1 MKIVGTRASGKPS
14 WLVPGFVL
22 IVAMASLLG
31 VRSSASAATG
41 PVPLGTAANF
51 AVLAG
56 STITSTGPT
65 TINGDLGLSPGTSV
79 TGFPPGQ
86 VNGTIHAADSL
97 ALQAQADLTSAY
109 DDAAARPVTATVPVE
124 LGGTTETPGTY
135 DSAAGTFGITG
146 TLTLDA
152 QGNPDAVFIFQAA
165 STLIT
170 AAASNV
176 NLINGAQASNVFWVV
191 GSSATLG
198 SNSALQGN
206 VLALTSITVTTGT
219 IIDGRALALNGAVTL
234 DTNTITAPI
243 PALVPGLTIT
253 KTADTRRAAPDSTV
267 HYTITVTDTGQ
278 TAYAGAT
285 LTDSL
290 TGVLGD
296 ATYDGDATATA
307 GAVSFNSPDLT
318 WTGDL
323 ATGATVTVT
332 YSVTVNH
339 SITGNLSLANTVS
352 SDTPGSNCRPGS
364 SDPQCSVT
372 VAVVTGVLS
381 ITAPGSADLGTA
393 AGGTASARL
402 GTVQVTDDRAGL
414 AGWTATVSSTE
425 FTTGRGTAA
434 ETIPADDILYS
445 ISGFASTTGSATLTR
460 TPGTNLSTALQA
472 VAQATNVHG
481 DNSATWSPLIQ
492 VAVPSGAVT
501 GTYSAII
508 THSVS

>member
-22 IVAMASLLG
+22 IVAMASLIG
-31 VRSSASAATG
+31 VQSSASAATG

-56 STITSTGPT
+56 STVTSTGPT
-65 TINGDLGLSPGTSV
+65 IINGDLGLSPGTSV

-97 ALQAQADLTSAY
+97 ALQAQADLTGAY
-109 DDAAARPVTATVPVE
+109 DDAAASPVTATIPVE

-135 DSAAGTFGITG
+135 DSAEGTFGITG

-198 SNSALQGN
+198 ANSALQGN

-219 IIDGRALALNGAVTL
+219 TIDGRALALNGAVTL

-243 PALVPGLTIT
+243 PALIPALTIT
-253 KTADTRRAAPDSTV
+253 KTADTRSAAPDGTV

-278 TAYAGAT
+278 TAYAG
-285 LTDSL
+285 
-290 TGVLGD
+290 G
-296 ATYDGDATATA
+296 
-307 GAVSFNSPDLT
+307 
-318 WTGDL
+318 
-323 ATGATVTVT
+323 
-332 YSVTVNH
+332 
-339 SITGNLSLANTVS
+339 
-352 SDTPGSNCRPGS
+352 
-364 SDPQCSVT
+364 
-372 VAVVTGVLS
+372 
-381 ITAPGSADLGTA
+381 
-393 AGGTASARL
+393 
-402 GTVQVTDDRAGL
+402 
-414 AGWTATVSSTE
+414 E
-425 FTTGRGTAA
+425 
-434 ETIPADDILYS
+434 
-445 ISGFASTTGSATLTR
+445 
-460 TPGTNLSTALQA
+460 
-472 VAQATNVHG
+472 
-481 DNSATWSPLIQ
+481 
-492 VAVPSGAVT
+492 
-501 GTYSAII
+501 II
-508 THSVS
+508 TSQRSLPALVEMPLRGERQRMRRDGEAVLQSFA